1 MTKAEEIFDRPRLY
15 EFVKLFISRTVNEI
29 NNEYNMS
36 FIKFVFPEEDIDLIS
51 KKLNLDNDSI
61 KSGINILKRNIREY
75 NKDEDINYIKIDDTY
90 RFFYLLNKV
99 YEEFKNHKTNMDPFN
114 VGGYK
119 SAKDLI
125 RSIWLRMGVEDI
137 DHVNDFLYQQL
148 AFLYGAKF
156 FNGQYKTFEK
166 DDQYKL
172 VYDDVMNED
181 CFETNNHLEL
191 SYVNKNYKAG
201 HEKEKY
207 SLPVVH
213 YAISYEDCVPV
224 CYIYGIQNLD
234 NQRKDD
240 SVKDYIKEYKKS
252 LRNSKVSPEFV
263 FTLKKFID
271 VIDSL
276 GIKTI
281 KVPLLQ
287 VFNYQYHEYLSKAI
301 DRDYAD
307 YTEEE
312 REKYEEMDKNGDL
325 TSSVLCYLFTKKS
338 HERFVDKEDIISKN
352 KTERLI
358 DTFMIM
364 EEKYH
369 NIEFLNEPFIEGD
382 TLLIKVKKDEKVLR
396 KAM

>member
-1 MTKAEEIFDRPRLY
+1 MYSVEEIFKKPQVFKFLKY
-15 EFVKLFISRTVNEI
+15 FISHTVNEI

-36 FIKFVFPEEDIDLIS
+36 FIKFVFNAEDIDLIS
-51 KKLNLDNDSI
+51 DKLDLDSDNI
-61 KSGINILKRNIREY
+61 RRGINILKRNIREY
-75 NKDEDINYIKIDDTY
+75 NANRNEDINYIKVNDTY
-90 RFFYLLNKV
+90 KFFSLLNRI
-99 YEEFKNHKTNMDPFN
+99 YEQVKNEK
-114 VGGYK
+114 K
-119 SAKDLI
+119 ASANDLI
-125 RSIWLRMGVEDI
+125 RSIWLRMGVNDLED
-137 DHVNDFLYQQL
+137 VNGFLKQQLDFLYGDRL
-148 AFLYGAKF
+148 
-156 FNGQYKTFEK
+156 FNNTYQVFEK
-166 DDQYKL
+166 DNNYKL
-172 VYDDVMNED
+172 VYDDSENED

-191 SYVNKNYKAG
+191 SFINRDYKQG
-201 HEKEKY
+201 LEKEKY

-213 YAISYEDCVPV
+213 YAISYESEGPV
-224 CYIYGIQNLD
+224 CYIYGIQSLD

-240 SVKDYIKEYKKS
+240 SVKDYIKEYKKP

-271 VIDSL
+271 IIESY
-276 GIKTI
+276 GITTI

-338 HERFVDKEDIISKN
+338 YERFVDKEDVISKN

-369 NIEFLNEPFIEGD
+369 NVEFLNEPFIEGD
-382 TLLIKVKKDEKVLR
+382 TLLVKVKKDEKVLR

>member
-1 MTKAEEIFDRPRLY
+1 VYSVEEIFKKPQMFKFLKY
-15 EFVKLFISRTVNEI
+15 FISHTVNEI

-36 FIKFVFPEEDIDLIS
+36 FIKFVFNAEDIDLIS
-51 KKLNLDNDSI
+51 YKLDLDNDNI
-61 KSGINILKRNIREY
+61 RRGINILKRNIREY
-75 NKDEDINYIKIDDTY
+75 NANRNEDINYIKVNDTY
-90 RFFYLLNKV
+90 KFFSLLNRI
-99 YEEFKNHKTNMDPFN
+99 YEQVKNEK
-114 VGGYK
+114 K
-119 SAKDLI
+119 ASANDLI
-125 RSIWLRMGVEDI
+125 RSIWLRMGANDLED
-137 DHVNDFLYQQL
+137 VNGFLKQQLDFLYGDRL
-148 AFLYGAKF
+148 
-156 FNGQYKTFEK
+156 FNNTYQVFEK
-166 DDQYKL
+166 DNNYKL
-172 VYDDVMNED
+172 VYDDSENED

-191 SYVNKNYKAG
+191 SYINRDYKQG
-201 HEKEKY
+201 LEKEKY

-213 YAISYEDCVPV
+213 YAISYESEGPV
-224 CYIYGIQNLD
+224 CYIYGIQSLD

-240 SVKDYIKEYKKS
+240 SVKDYIKEYKKP

-271 VIDSL
+271 IIESY
-276 GIKTI
+276 GITTI

-338 HERFVDKEDIISKN
+338 YGRFVDKEDIISKN
-352 KTERLI
+352 KTERLM

-369 NIEFLNEPFIEGD
+369 NVEFLNEPFIEGD
-382 TLLIKVKKDEKVLR
+382 TLLVKVKKDEKVLR